1 MPSSSNPFWLRYTPQ
16 FIRQRLEGRATLHA
30 IIHNTGWL
38 LGDKALRLGLGL
50 LVGAWVA
57 RYLGPSQY
65 GELTYVVAFVA
76 FFQTITLLGLNSVA
90 IRDMARNREASP
102 VILGT
107 VFRLR
112 LITGFFC
119 WLAAVFA
126 MALFRPGDT
135 DTLILTAVVA
145 GTVIFQAADT
155 IDLWFQSQTQSRRTV
170 VAKAIAYVLNSMLKI
185 GLILV
190 KAPLLY
196 FALAML
202 MEFSL
207 AAIAL
212 YVSYRIYPAPFSWKW
227 DMEWAQRLLKE
238 SWPYMIS
245 GLAIVI
251 YMRIDQ
257 IMLREMLGTH
267 ELGIY
272 SAALP
277 LSTTWYFIPMMISQS
292 AGPTIAK
299 KKQSDPAGYNR
310 AIDRLFALSWWIML
324 PLSVTIALFSS
335 MMIELLY
342 GTAYSASASVL
353 AVHVFATIPVALG
366 VMQSIWIVNEGKS
379 SLSLYK
385 TVIGAVINVMLN
397 YLWIPNYGALG
408 AALATVAGQS
418 VSAVFSNL
426 FFAPKIFRA
435 QMLCWISFK

>member
-1 MPSSSNPFWLRYTPQ
+1 MPSNSNPFWLRYTPQ

-90 IRDMARNREASP
+90 IRDMARDREASP

-119 WLAAVFA
+119 WLAGVAA

-245 GLAIVI
+245 GLAIMVYI
-251 YMRIDQ
+251 RVDQ
-257 IMLREMLGTH
+257 IMLREMCGVH
-267 ELGIY
+267 ELGIF

-292 AGPTIAK
+292 AGPSIAK
-299 KKQSDPAGYNR
+299 KKLTDPAGYEYALN
-310 AIDRLFALSWWIML
+310 RLFSMMWWMLL
-324 PLSVTIALFSS
+324 PLSICIALFSS
-335 MMIELLY
+335 PVVHLLY
-342 GTAYSASASVL
+342 GDAYTESASVL
-353 AVHVFATIPVALG
+353 AIHVFANIPVGLG
-366 VMQSIWIVNEGKS
+366 VMQSIWILNERRNT
-379 SLSLYK
+379 LSLKK
-385 TVIGAVINVMLN
+385 TVIGAITNIGMNLVL
-397 YLWIPNYGALG
+397 IPRYGAIG
-408 AALATVAGQS
+408 AAISTL
-418 VSAVFSNL
+418 FSTLISGVLTNL
-426 FFAPKIFRA
+426 YFAPKIFKR
-435 QMLCWISFK
+435 QVMSLFGV